1 MYERLMLSLALAS
14 VLTVV
19 CSFAVGATDST
30 TQSGTGSILHKYCQ
44 SDEVGDFYHTDPNFS
59 PTMRNLRHQAVTV
72 RSSWRGWYAFQ
83 SMGLIREIM
92 KHSPENFKQ
101 RDLACRFKFSVTDKN
116 KVQDVKILEPSADP
130 EFDHVV
136 ELGIKSLE
144 KSKLKFPS
152 GTKERSV
159 LVEGTYTSKP
169 AMNLDVTTKNG
180 ISLVKREFP

>member
-1 MYERLMLSLALAS
+1 MFERLKRSLLLCA
-14 VLTVV
+14 VLTVAG
-19 CSFAVGATDST
+19 SLSVGATDSP
-30 TQSGTGSILHKYCQ
+30 TQSGAESILHKYGQ
-44 SDEVGDFYHTDPNFS
+44 SDEVGDFYHTDPDFS
-59 PTMRNLRHQAVTV
+59 STVRNLRHQAVRV

-116 KVQDVKILEPSADP
+116 KVRDVKIVEPSADP
-130 EFDHVV
+130 EFNHVV

-152 GTKERSV
+152 GTKERFV
-159 LVEGTYTSKP
+159 LVDGTYTSKQ

-180 ISLVKREFP
+180 VSLVKRESP